1 MFAPNYHW
9 RQPLPWRHIAIWKKF
24 HLSQK
29 DKACES
35 CDISAQLHKVH
46 PPRKRFQ
53 LQSFHEKFKKV
64 QNVYLFWFLHIFTW
78 KNKNWKK
85 KKNIFPILTFQT
97 GLFSGRKLWSSCL
110 NFMSVTQF
118 QFKSPHPDS
127 RLPCYVFL
135 DAIAVTPKTLSV
147 MRLRRSFMGLD
158 GSWCGFGGC

>member
-9 RQPLPWRHIAIWKKF
+9 RQPLPWRLIAIWKKF

-29 DKACES
+29 DKACEI

-53 LQSFHEKFKKV
+53 LQSCHEKSKEV

-110 NFMSVTQF
+110 NFMSVTPF
-118 QFKSPHPDS
+118 QFTSPLPLAALPISIQYPSQLQLSLFPPHHCLFPHSTVS
-127 RLPCYVFL
+127 RELVFY
-135 DAIAVTPKTLSV
+135 
-147 MRLRRSFMGLD
+147 
-158 GSWCGFGGC
+158 